1 MRSTPNRSTARRS
14 SLSGRGPAPQGVN
27 LVFYWIY
34 DIPTWALAVLFA
46 VTFVGVTWLGIVLT
60 RPHVRRWVESQED
73 WNEVMGYVLSCHG
86 VLYGILLGL
95 IAVGTYQNFSDVE
108 ETVGKEAS
116 ALAALD
122 RDVSSYPEPIRG
134 ELRALLHEYCRFV
147 IEDAWPAQR
156 RGIIPEG
163 GTARVSTF
171 QRKLLTFE
179 PATKG
184 QEILHAATLHQFN
197 VFVEFR
203 RERLHHVTTALPP
216 VLWSVV
222 SVGAVIGIVLTWL
235 FSIDRLSV
243 HLAVAGLL
251 SLLTGL
257 IVFLIAAM
265 DHPYRGDVSVS
276 PEAFE
281 IVQES
286 LMAPREEGR

>member
-1 MRSTPNRSTARRS
+1 
-14 SLSGRGPAPQGVN
+14 
-27 LVFYWIY
+27 VFYWIY
-34 DIPTWALAVLFA
+34 DLPTWALALLFA
-46 VTFVGVTWLGIVLT
+46 VFFVGVTWLGIVLT
-60 RPHVRRWVESQED
+60 RPHVRRWVEPQED

-108 ETVGKEAS
+108 ETASKEAS
-116 ALAALD
+116 SLAALD
-122 RDVSSYPEPIRG
+122 RDVSSYPEPFRG
-134 ELRALLHEYCRFV
+134 ELRALLREYCRFV
-147 IEDAWPAQR
+147 IEEAWPAQR

-163 GTARVSTF
+163 GTARVSAF
-171 QRKLLTFE
+171 QRKLATFE

-197 VFVEFR
+197 IFVEFR
-203 RERLHHVTTALPP
+203 RERLHNVTTALPS
-216 VLWSVV
+216 VLWYVV
-222 SVGAVIGIVLTWL
+222 SVGAAIGIVLTWL

-243 HLAVAGLL
+243 HLTVAGLL

-265 DHPYRGDVSVS
+265 DNPYRGDVSVS

-281 IVQES
+281 IVQKS
-286 LMAPREEGR
+286 LIAPPEEGR

>member
-1 MRSTPNRSTARRS
+1 M
-14 SLSGRGPAPQGVN
+14 
-27 LVFYWIY
+27 FFWIY

-46 VTFVGVTWLGIVLT
+46 VTFVGVTWLGVVLT
-60 RPHVRRWVESQED
+60 RPHVRRWVEPQAD
-73 WNEVMGYVLSCHG
+73 WNDVMGYVLSCHG

-122 RDVSSYPEPIRG
+122 RDVSSYPEPIRD

-163 GTARVSTF
+163 GTERVSAF
-171 QRKLLTFE
+171 QRKLMTFE
-179 PATKG
+179 PATKR
-184 QEILHAATLHQFN
+184 QEILHEVTLSQFN
-197 VFVEFR
+197 SFVVIR
-203 RERLHHVTTALPP
+203 RERLHHVTTGLPVAL
-216 VLWSVV
+216 WYVV
-222 SVGAVIGIVLTWL
+222 AVGAVLGIVLTWL
-235 FSIDRLSV
+235 FSIDRLGL
-243 HLAVAGLL
+243 HLAVAGVL

-257 IVFLIAAM
+257 VIFLIAAM
-265 DHPYRGDVSVS
+265 DHPYRGEVSVS

-281 IVQES
+281 IVQRR
-286 LMAPREEGR
+286 LLAPREKVS